1 MDNQE
6 QKRKDNNKIY
16 FLIAVIVALL
26 GTSVYLFLQKNK
38 TEQQIVTI
46 TDERTALQTDLEK
59 LESELEQANSANTK
73 TTEELN
79 NKDEQ
84 LKSKIAELRQSLANG
99 TLTKSQLS
107 KTKAELQNLRSMVSK
122 YTTDIEDLQKQNEV
136 LTVERDSLKTTV
148 SNAYKQTQEMARKN
162 DSLDIRVKAGS
173 KLKGVGINIAT
184 FKIKN
189 SGKEVDSDK
198 SSNVKKLKI
207 SFSVPANPIAEK
219 GMHDVYVRL
228 LDPAN
233 NLITGE
239 NGTFTADGQD
249 LQYTYKTSIDYTGD
263 AKTYLLEWLNKGTF
277 APGNYNVMLYIDG
290 STMGKGTFSLR

>member
-38 TEQQIVTI
+38 TEEQIVTV

-59 LESELEQANSANTK
+59 LETELEQANSVNTK

-79 NKDEQ
+79 SKDEQ
-84 LKSKIAELRQSLANG
+84 LKSKIAELKQSLANG

-107 KTKAELQNLRSMVSK
+107 KTRAELQNLRNMISK
-122 YTTDIEDLQKQNEV
+122 YTTDIEDLQKQNAV

-148 SNAYKQTQEMARKN
+148 SNAYKQAQEMARKN
-162 DSLDIRVKAGS
+162 DSLDTRVKAGA
-173 KLKGVGINIAT
+173 KLKTGGVSIAT
-184 FKIKN
+184 FKIKS
-189 SGKEVDSDK
+189 SGKEVDADK
-198 SSNVKKLKI
+198 ASTVKKIKI
-207 SFSVPANPIAEK
+207 NFSVPSNPIAEK

-228 LDPAN
+228 LDPTN
-233 NLITGE
+233 TLITGE
-239 NGTFTADGQD
+239 NGTFNADGQD
-249 LQYTYKTSIDYTGD
+249 LQYTYKTSIDYNGD
-263 AKTYLLEWLNKGTF
+263 GKSYVVDWVNKGVF
-277 APGNYNVMLYIDG
+277 VPGSYTVILYADG